1 MLDIQKLINNKK
13 INQFHNSKEIN
24 FIVKSYLNDKIN
36 DQDMAAWLKEI
47 FDNGM
52 SINETIFYTDSI
64 INSGQKIK
72 FDNLDGYVLD
82 KHSTGGIGDKVSLIL
97 GPILAAC
104 GIYVPMVV
112 GRHLGHTGGTLD
124 KLESIPGYNGLIDI
138 NSFKKNVKNVGI
150 SIIGQTNEIC
160 PADRKIYSLRD
171 KTDTIA
177 SLPLICGSI
186 MSKKIS
192 EGIQGLVLDIKYGN
206 GAFLE
211 SKEEGQKLG
220 ELLSLIGSKFDVDV
234 KYLGTSMNQPLGNFS
249 GLSCEIIE
257 SINCLNGKGPEDL
270 MKVVFDLGKVACSLA
285 KINSAEEKM
294 LNVIN
299 NGKAY
304 EIFEKMVYEHGGDLN
319 SLHCTYTDSIDI
331 KAKESGKLQFINTK
345 KIGEAINF
353 INILTGKKDN
363 SSGAE
368 FFKKNN
374 DTIDKG
380 DVILRLFSNNMDNL
394 RVAERLVYES
404 YSIN

>member
-1 MLDIQKLINNKK
+1 MLDIQKLINNK
-13 INQFHNSKEIN
+13 INNKTHDSTEIN
-24 FIVKSYLNDKIN
+24 FIVSSYLKNKITN
-36 DQDMAAWLKEI
+36 QDMALWLKEI
-47 FDNGM
+47 FDKGM
-52 SINETIFYTDSI
+52 TIDETVYYTDSI
-64 INSGQKIK
+64 INSGKKIT
-72 FDNLDGYVLD
+72 FNNLDGYIID
-82 KHSTGGIGDKVSLIL
+82 KHSTGGIGDKVSLVL

-104 GIYVPMVV
+104 GCYVPMVV
-112 GRHLGHTGGTLD
+112 GRYLGHTGGTLD
-124 KLESIPGYNGLIDI
+124 KLESIPGYNGLLNID
-138 NSFKKNVKNVGI
+138 NFKKNVENIGI
-150 SIIGQTNEIC
+150 SIIGQTDEIC

-211 SKEEGQKLG
+211 TKEEGQKLG
-220 ELLSLIGSKFDVDV
+220 ELLSLVGLKFNVNV
-234 KYLGTSMNQPLGNFS
+234 KYLGTNMNQPLGNFS

-257 SINCLNGKGPEDL
+257 SIDCLKGKGPDDL

-285 KINSAEEKM
+285 KINDAKEKM
-294 LNVIN
+294 LSVIS

-304 EIFEKMVYEHGGDLN
+304 EVFEKMVYEHGGDIK
-319 SLHCTYTDSIDI
+319 SIHCNYTESIDI

-345 KIGEAINF
+345 KIGEAINY
-353 INILTGKKDN
+353 INVLTGNKDN
-363 SSGAE
+363 NAGAE

-374 DTIDKG
+374 DKINKG
-380 DVILRLFSNNMDNL
+380 DVILRLFSNNMNNL
-394 RVAERLVYES
+394 RFVEKLVYQS

>member
-13 INQFHNSKEIN
+13 INKFHNSKEIN

-72 FDNLDGYVLD
+72 FDNLDGYILD

-304 EIFEKMVYEHGGDLN
+304 EIFEKMVYEHGGNLN

>member
-36 DQDMAAWLKEI
+36 DQDMTAWLKEI

-72 FDNLDGYVLD
+72 FDNLDGYILD

-138 NSFKKNVKNVGI
+138 NSFKKNVKNIGI
-150 SIIGQTNEIC
+150 SIIGQTDEIC
-160 PADRKIYSLRD
+160 PADRKIYALRD
-171 KTDTIA
+171 KTNTIA

-192 EGIQGLVLDIKYGN
+192 EGIEGLVLDIKYGN

-211 SKEEGQKLG
+211 SREEGDKLG
-220 ELLSLIGSKFDVDV
+220 KLLYLIGSKFDVDV
-234 KYLGTSMNQPLGNFS
+234 KYLGTNMNQPLGNFA

-257 SINCLNGKGPEDL
+257 SIDCLKGKGSEDL
-270 MKVVFDLGKVACSLA
+270 MEVVFDLGEVACALA
-285 KINSAEEKM
+285 NINNAKEKM
-294 LNVIN
+294 LNVIS
-299 NGKAY
+299 GGQAY
-304 EIFEKMVYEHGGDLN
+304 EVFEKMVYEHGGDIN
-319 SLHCTYTDSIDI
+319 NINCNYTDNINI
-331 KAKESGKLQFINTK
+331 KAVESGELQFINTK
-345 KIGEAINF
+345 KIGEAVNF
-353 INILTGKKDN
+353 INELNGNKDN
-363 SSGAE
+363 SAGAE
-368 FFKKNN
+368 FFKKSSDKIN
-374 DTIDKG
+374 KG

-394 RVAERLVYES
+394 RFAEKLAYES
-404 YSIN
+404 FTIN

>member
-1 MLDIQKLINNKK
+1 MLDIQKLINNK
-13 INQFHNSKEIN
+13 INNKTHDSTEIN
-24 FIVKSYLNDKIN
+24 FIVSSYLKNKITN
-36 DQDMAAWLKEI
+36 KDMALWLKEI
-47 FDNGM
+47 FDKGM
-52 SINETIFYTDSI
+52 TIDETVYYTDSI
-64 INSGQKIK
+64 INSGKKIT
-72 FDNLDGYVLD
+72 FNNLDGYIID
-82 KHSTGGIGDKVSLIL
+82 KHSTGGIGDKVSLVL

-104 GIYVPMVV
+104 GCYVPMVV
-112 GRHLGHTGGTLD
+112 GRYLGHTGGTLD
-124 KLESIPGYNGLIDI
+124 KLESIPGYNGLLNID
-138 NSFKKNVKNVGI
+138 NFKKNVENIGI
-150 SIIGQTNEIC
+150 SIIGQTDEIC

-211 SKEEGQKLG
+211 TKEEGQKLG
-220 ELLSLIGSKFDVDV
+220 ELLSLVGLKFNVNV
-234 KYLGTSMNQPLGNFS
+234 KYLGTNMNQPLGNFS

-257 SINCLNGKGPEDL
+257 SIDCLKGKGPDDL

-285 KINSAEEKM
+285 KINDAKEKM
-294 LNVIN
+294 LSVIS

-304 EIFEKMVYEHGGDLN
+304 EVFEKMVYEHGGDIKN
-319 SLHCTYTDSIDI
+319 IQCNYTESIDI

-345 KIGEAINF
+345 KIGEAINY
-353 INILTGKKDN
+353 INVLTGNKDN
-363 SSGAE
+363 NAGAE

-374 DTIDKG
+374 DKINKG
-380 DVILRLFSNNMDNL
+380 DVILRLFSNNMNNL
-394 RVAERLVYES
+394 RFVEKLVYQS

>member
-1 MLDIQKLINNKK
+1 MLDIQKLINIKKNNK
-13 INQFHNSKEIN
+13 FYNSKEIN

-36 DQDMAAWLKEI
+36 NEDMTLWLKEI
-47 FDNGM
+47 FDKGM
-52 SINETIFYTDSI
+52 NINETIFYTDAM
-64 INSGQKIK
+64 INSGQKIM
-72 FDNLDGYVLD
+72 FDNLDGYILD

-104 GIYVPMVV
+104 GCYVPMVV
-112 GRHLGHTGGTLD
+112 GRYLGHTGGTLD

-138 NSFKKNVKNVGI
+138 NSFKRNVKNIGI
-150 SIIGQTNEIC
+150 SIIGQTDEIC
-160 PADRKIYSLRD
+160 PADRKIYALRD
-171 KTDTIA
+171 KTNTIA

-220 ELLSLIGSKFDVDV
+220 ELLSLIGSKFNVDV

-257 SINCLNGKGPEDL
+257 SIDCLNGKGPDDL
-270 MKVVFDLGKVACSLA
+270 MKVVFNLGKVAFSLA
-285 KINSAEEKM
+285 KINNAEEKM

-304 EIFEKMVYEHGGDLN
+304 EVFEKMVYEHGGDLN
-319 SLHCTYTDSIDI
+319 SLHCNYSYSIDI
-331 KAKESGKLQFINTK
+331 KAKESGELQFINTK

-353 INILTGKKDN
+353 INILNGEKDN
-363 SSGAE
+363 NSGAE

-374 DTIDKG
+374 DKINKG
-380 DVILRLFSNNMDNL
+380 EVILKLFSNNMDNL
-394 RVAERLVYES
+394 RVAEKLVYES
-404 YSIN
+404 YTIN

>member
-72 FDNLDGYVLD
+72 FDNLDGYILD

-304 EIFEKMVYEHGGDLN
+304 EIFEKMVYEHGGNLN

>member
-1 MLDIQKLINNKK
+1 MLDIQKLINNK
-13 INQFHNSKEIN
+13 INNKTHDSTEIN
-24 FIVKSYLNDKIN
+24 FIVSSYLKNKITN
-36 DQDMAAWLKEI
+36 KEMALWLKGI
-47 FDNGM
+47 FDKGM
-52 SINETIFYTDSI
+52 TIDETIYYTDSI
-64 INSGQKIK
+64 IDSGKKIT
-72 FDNLDGYVLD
+72 FNNLDGYIID
-82 KHSTGGIGDKVSLIL
+82 KHSTGGIGDKVSLVL

-104 GIYVPMVV
+104 GCYVPMVA
-112 GRHLGHTGGTLD
+112 GRYLGHTGGTLD
-124 KLESIPGYNGLIDI
+124 KLESIPGYNGLLNID
-138 NSFKKNVKNVGI
+138 NFKKNVENIGI
-150 SIIGQTNEIC
+150 SIIGQTDEIC

-211 SKEEGQKLG
+211 TKEEGQKLG
-220 ELLSLIGSKFDVDV
+220 KLLSLVGLKFNVDV
-234 KYLGTSMNQPLGNFS
+234 KYLGTNMNQPLGNFS

-257 SINCLNGKGPEDL
+257 SIDCLKGKGPDDL
-270 MKVVFDLGKVACSLA
+270 MNVVFDLGKVACSLA
-285 KINSAEEKM
+285 KINDAKEKM

-304 EIFEKMVYEHGGDLN
+304 EVFEKMVYEHGGDIK
-319 SLHCTYTDSIDI
+319 SIHCNYTESIDI

-345 KIGEAINF
+345 KIGEAINY
-353 INILTGKKDN
+353 INVVTGNKDN
-363 SSGAE
+363 NAGAE

-374 DTIDKG
+374 DKINKG
-380 DVILRLFSNNMDNL
+380 DVILRLFSNNMNNL
-394 RVAERLVYES
+394 RFVEKLVYQS

>member
-72 FDNLDGYVLD
+72 FDNLDGYILD

>member
-1 MLDIQKLINNKK
+1 MLDIQKLINDKK
-13 INQFHNSKEIN
+13 INKFHNSKEIN

-47 FDNGM
+47 FNNGM

-72 FDNLDGYVLD
+72 FDNLDGYILD

-171 KTDTIA
+171 KTNTIA

-368 FFKKNN
+368 FLKKNN

>member
-13 INQFHNSKEIN
+13 KNKFHNSKEIN

-47 FDNGM
+47 FNNGM
-52 SINETIFYTDSI
+52 SINETIFYTDAI

-72 FDNLDGYVLD
+72 FDNLDGYILD

-270 MKVVFDLGKVACSLA
+270 MKVVFDLGKVAFSLA

-304 EIFEKMVYEHGGDLN
+304 EIFEKMVYQHGGNLN

>member
-304 EIFEKMVYEHGGDLN
+304 EIFEKMVYEHGGNLN

>member
-1 MLDIQKLINNKK
+1 MLDIQKLINNK
-13 INQFHNSKEIN
+13 INNKTHDSTEIN
-24 FIVKSYLNDKIN
+24 FIISSYLKNKITN
-36 DQDMAAWLKEI
+36 KDMALWLKEI
-47 FDNGM
+47 FDKGM
-52 SINETIFYTDSI
+52 TIDETVYYTDSI
-64 INSGQKIK
+64 INSGKKIT
-72 FDNLDGYVLD
+72 FNNLDGYIID
-82 KHSTGGIGDKVSLIL
+82 KHSTGGIGDKVSLVL

-104 GIYVPMVV
+104 GCYVPMVV
-112 GRHLGHTGGTLD
+112 GRYLGHTGGTLD
-124 KLESIPGYNGLIDI
+124 KLESIPGYNGLLNID
-138 NSFKKNVKNVGI
+138 NFKKNVENIGI
-150 SIIGQTNEIC
+150 SIIGQTDEIC

-211 SKEEGQKLG
+211 TKEEGQKLG
-220 ELLSLIGSKFDVDV
+220 ELLSLVGLKFNVNV
-234 KYLGTSMNQPLGNFS
+234 KYLGTNMNQPLGNFS

-257 SINCLNGKGPEDL
+257 SIDCLKGKGPDDL

-285 KINSAEEKM
+285 KINDAKEKM
-294 LNVIN
+294 LSVIS

-304 EIFEKMVYEHGGDLN
+304 EVFEKMVYEHGGDIK
-319 SLHCTYTDSIDI
+319 SIHCNYTESIDI

-345 KIGEAINF
+345 KIGEAINY
-353 INILTGKKDN
+353 INVLTGNKDN
-363 SSGAE
+363 NAGAE

-374 DTIDKG
+374 DKINKG
-380 DVILRLFSNNMDNL
+380 DVILRLFSNNMNNL
-394 RVAERLVYES
+394 RFVEKLVYQS

>member
-304 EIFEKMVYEHGGDLN
+304 EIFEKMVYEHGGNLN

-363 SSGAE
+363 NSGAE

>member
-72 FDNLDGYVLD
+72 FDNLDGYILD

-304 EIFEKMVYEHGGDLN
+304 EIFEKMVYEHGGNLN

-363 SSGAE
+363 NSGAE

>member
-13 INQFHNSKEIN
+13 INKFHNSKEIN

-36 DQDMAAWLKEI
+36 NQDMAVWLKEI

-72 FDNLDGYVLD
+72 FDNLDGYILD

-177 SLPLICGSI
+177 SLPLICGII

>member
-13 INQFHNSKEIN
+13 NNKFHNSTEIN

-36 DQDMAAWLKEI
+36 NEDMTLWLKEI
-47 FDNGM
+47 FDKGM
-52 SINETIFYTDSI
+52 NINETIFYTDAI
-64 INSGQKIK
+64 INSGQKIM
-72 FDNLDGYVLD
+72 FDNLDGYILD

-104 GIYVPMVV
+104 GCYVPMVV
-112 GRHLGHTGGTLD
+112 GRYLGHTGGTLD

-138 NSFKKNVKNVGI
+138 NNFKKNVKNIGI
-150 SIIGQTNEIC
+150 SIIGQTDEIC
-160 PADRKIYSLRD
+160 PADRRIYSLRD
-171 KTDTIA
+171 KTNTIA

-220 ELLSLIGSKFDVDV
+220 ELLSLIGSKFNVDV

-257 SINCLNGKGPEDL
+257 SIDCLNGKGPDDL
-270 MKVVFDLGKVACSLA
+270 MKVVFNLGKVAFSLA
-285 KINSAEEKM
+285 KINNAEEKM

-304 EIFEKMVYEHGGDLN
+304 EVFEKMVYEHGGDLN
-319 SLHCTYTDSIDI
+319 SLHCNYSYSIDI
-331 KAKESGKLQFINTK
+331 KAKESGELQFINTK

-353 INILTGKKDN
+353 INILNGEKDN
-363 SSGAE
+363 NSGAE

-374 DTIDKG
+374 DKINKG
-380 DVILRLFSNNMDNL
+380 DVILKLFSNNMDNL
-394 RVAERLVYES
+394 RIAEKLVYES
-404 YSIN
+404 YTIN

>member
-1 MLDIQKLINNKK
+1 MLDIQKLINDKK
-13 INQFHNSKEIN
+13 INKFHNSKEIN
-24 FIVKSYLNDKIN
+24 FIVKSYLNDNIN

-72 FDNLDGYVLD
+72 FDNLDGYILD

-171 KTDTIA
+171 KTNTIA

-368 FFKKNN
+368 FLKKNN

>member
-186 MSKKIS
+186 MSKKIKV
-192 EGIQGLVLDIKYGN
+192 I
-206 GAFLE
+206 
-211 SKEEGQKLG
+211 
-220 ELLSLIGSKFDVDV
+220 ELL
-234 KYLGTSMNQPLGNFS
+234 
-249 GLSCEIIE
+249 
-257 SINCLNGKGPEDL
+257 
-270 MKVVFDLGKVACSLA
+270 
-285 KINSAEEKM
+285 
-294 LNVIN
+294 
-299 NGKAY
+299 
-304 EIFEKMVYEHGGDLN
+304 
-319 SLHCTYTDSIDI
+319 
-331 KAKESGKLQFINTK
+331 
-345 KIGEAINF
+345 
-353 INILTGKKDN
+353 
-363 SSGAE
+363 
-368 FFKKNN
+368 
-374 DTIDKG
+374 
-380 DVILRLFSNNMDNL
+380 
-394 RVAERLVYES
+394 
-404 YSIN
+404 

>member
-1 MLDIQKLINNKK
+1 MLDIQKLINIKKNNK
-13 INQFHNSKEIN
+13 FHNSKEIN

-36 DQDMAAWLKEI
+36 NEDMTLWLKEI
-47 FDNGM
+47 FDKGM
-52 SINETIFYTDSI
+52 NINETIFYTDAI
-64 INSGQKIK
+64 INSGQKIM
-72 FDNLDGYVLD
+72 FDNLDGYILD

-104 GIYVPMVV
+104 GCYVPMVV
-112 GRHLGHTGGTLD
+112 GRYLGHTGGTLD

-138 NSFKKNVKNVGI
+138 NTFKKNVKNIGI
-150 SIIGQTNEIC
+150 SIIGQTDEIC
-160 PADRKIYSLRD
+160 PADRTIYSLRD
-171 KTDTIA
+171 KTNTIA

-220 ELLSLIGSKFDVDV
+220 ELLSLIGSKFNVDV

-257 SINCLNGKGPEDL
+257 SIDCLNGKGPDDL
-270 MKVVFDLGKVACSLA
+270 MKVVFNLGKVAFSLA
-285 KINSAEEKM
+285 KINNAEEKM

-304 EIFEKMVYEHGGDLN
+304 EVFEKMVYEHGGDLN
-319 SLHCTYTDSIDI
+319 SLHCNYSYSIDI
-331 KAKESGKLQFINTK
+331 KAKKSGELQFINTK

-353 INILTGKKDN
+353 INILNGEKDN
-363 SSGAE
+363 NSGAE

-374 DTIDKG
+374 DKINKG
-380 DVILRLFSNNMDNL
+380 DVILKLFSNNMDNL
-394 RVAERLVYES
+394 RVAEKLVYES
-404 YSIN
+404 YTIN

>member
-36 DQDMAAWLKEI
+36 DQDMAEWLKEI

-72 FDNLDGYVLD
+72 FDNLDGYILD

-138 NSFKKNVKNVGI
+138 NSFKKNVKNIGI
-150 SIIGQTNEIC
+150 SIIGQTDEIC
-160 PADRKIYSLRD
+160 PADRKIYALRD
-171 KTDTIA
+171 KTNTIA

-192 EGIQGLVLDIKYGN
+192 EGIEGLVLDIKYGN

-211 SKEEGQKLG
+211 SREEGDKLG
-220 ELLSLIGSKFDVDV
+220 KLLHLIGSKFDIDV
-234 KYLGTSMNQPLGNFS
+234 KYLGTNMNQPLGNFA

-257 SINCLNGKGPEDL
+257 SIDCLKGKGSEDL
-270 MKVVFDLGKVACSLA
+270 MEVVFDLGEVACALA
-285 KINSAEEKM
+285 NINNAKEKM
-294 LNVIN
+294 LNVIS
-299 NGKAY
+299 GGQAY
-304 EIFEKMVYEHGGDLN
+304 EVFEKMVYEHGGDIN
-319 SLHCTYTDSIDI
+319 NINCNYTDNINI
-331 KAKESGKLQFINTK
+331 KAVESGELQFINTK

-353 INILTGKKDN
+353 INLLNGNKDN
-363 SSGAE
+363 NSGSE

-374 DTIDKG
+374 DKINRG
-380 DVILRLFSNNMDNL
+380 DVILRLFSNNRNNL
-394 RVAERLVYES
+394 RIAEKLAYES
-404 YSIN
+404 FTIN